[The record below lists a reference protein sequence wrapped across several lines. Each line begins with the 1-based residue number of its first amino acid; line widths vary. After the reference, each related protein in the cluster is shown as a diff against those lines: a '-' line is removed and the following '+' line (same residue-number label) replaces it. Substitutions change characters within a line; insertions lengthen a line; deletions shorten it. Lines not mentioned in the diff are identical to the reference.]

1 MGIFQP
7 EPEPSPRRRRYR
19 PRRGAVPQWC
29 DTPCQDIRN
38 RADAS
43 WVCGRELR
51 RLNEAVY
58 QVLGIFPAGLVMLCK
73 TVEILFLSEEIL
85 IELREQFHEIMVHIG
100 TAQTLVLCLGRQ
112 TVESVTEFMQERLNL
127 VGIEK
132 HRVAACRFREIAD
145 NRNQR
150 YRLVT
155 LVIFCLG
162 TEFSHP
168 GTRTLAGTIEENRH
182 KGYREAFR
190 YPRTHRRLTSG

>member
-1 MGIFQP
+1 
-7 EPEPSPRRRRYR
+7 
-19 PRRGAVPQWC
+19 
-29 DTPCQDIRN
+29 
-38 RADAS
+38 
-43 WVCGRELR
+43 
-51 RLNEAVY
+51 
-58 QVLGIFPAGLVMLCK
+58 
-73 TVEILFLSEEIL
+73 
-85 IELREQFHEIMVHIG
+85 MVHIG

-168 GTRTLAGTIEENRH
+168 GTRTEIAQLMGKKNFAEYQLQNTMAKTPGAVMEFLENLRKNYTAPMKAEIAEIEQFARNFSKRSA
-182 KGYREAFR
+182 YRASR
-190 YPRTHRRLTSG
+190 GGPCSPHTS